1 MEKKK
6 LMLQM
11 EDGSEV
17 DLKEILSETLQDELK
32 ASGLFDENGKVS
44 LKSLPS
50 EVKSEVEKKTEA
62 MENAANFVKFVT
74 IPSKLHRQHNV
85 KAIDTTT
92 GSQGYTVPTEL
103 ASEILMKKEKINAIR
118 GRAFQFE
125 MAGKFDLPT
134 EGTGVTGYWVAEN
147 AAITESNPTTNK
159 SSLDD
164 WYLAARVVAPWKLL
178 QTSAYTIVNYIAT
191 LAAKAIAETEETAF
205 IGGDGSSKPTGL
217 RQASVGSV
225 AQAGANF
232 AYSDM
237 VNLFFGLNQKYR
249 RNAAFLTSPAGMKL
263 LANLKD
269 SQNRPIFPPGT
280 PLESF
285 LNKPIIESDDIPS
298 NLGAGTNETEVWLV
312 DLFYYWIKDGQAM
325 EMATDDIIE
334 NLQTKIVLYE
344 AVDGKMVLTDAGYKL
359 TAVK

>member
-1 MEKKK
+1 MKKK
-6 LMLQM
+6 QFMLQM

-17 DLKEILSETLQDELK
+17 DLKEVFSEAAQEMLK
-32 ASGLFDENGKVS
+32 ESGIIGEDGKVA
-44 LKSLPS
+44 LKNLPS
-50 EVKSEVEKKTEA
+50 EVKSELQQKQEA
-62 MENAANFVKFVT
+62 AENAANFVKFITV
-74 IPSKLHRQHNV
+74 PQAKHKQYGV

-92 GSQGYTVPTEL
+92 GSMGYTVPTEL
-103 ASEILMKKEKINAIR
+103 ANEILKKKQKINAIR

-147 AAITESNPTTNK
+147 AAITESNPTTGK
-159 SSLDD
+159 ASLDD
-164 WYLAARVVAPWKLL
+164 WYLAALVKAPWKLL
-178 QTSAYTIVNYIAT
+178 QTSAFTIVNYIAT
-191 LAAKAIAETEETAF
+191 LSAKALAETEETAF
-205 IGGDGSSKPTGL
+205 VGGDGSSKPTGL

-237 VNLFFGLNQKYR
+237 INLFFELNQKYR
-249 RNAAFLTSPAGMKL
+249 RNAVFMTSPAGMKL

-280 PLESF
+280 PLEAF
-285 LNKPIIESDDIPS
+285 LNKPLIESDDIPS

-325 EMATDDIIE
+325 EMATQDVIE

-344 AVDGKMVLTDAGYKL
+344 AVDGKLTLTDAAKKL
-359 TAVK
+359 TGVK